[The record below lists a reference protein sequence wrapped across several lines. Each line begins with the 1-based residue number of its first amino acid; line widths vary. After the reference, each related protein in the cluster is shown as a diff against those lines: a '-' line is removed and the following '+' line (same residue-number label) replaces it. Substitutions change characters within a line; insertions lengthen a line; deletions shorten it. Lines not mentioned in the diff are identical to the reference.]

1 MSNRKMLWVLAIPA
15 LLSLV
20 LTLILY
26 AVIPSVIATSWD
38 ASGEPEHTRPRYILL
53 LTSLL
58 PLVFIL
64 MLHKTGNLMDTKL
77 HGTVAGFSTV
87 ILIGYHW
94 YIIAR
99 IFSIDIALS
108 IMVRLL
114 ISAVFAVTGLYLR
127 QLRQRTKYAIHTAWT
142 LEHDQVWLDTQH
154 VGGKIFLIAAVV
166 LAVTSPLRQA
176 AGFFILAAV
185 IISLAG
191 SIFVYSRNREKRFIS
206 SSR

>member
-1 MSNRKMLWVLAIPA
+1 MSNRQLLWVLAVPA

-20 LTLILY
+20 LTLVLY
-26 AVIPSVIATSWD
+26 TAIPSEITTSWD
-38 ASGEPEHTRPRYILL
+38 ASGDPEHTRPRYILL

-64 MLHKTGNLMDTKL
+64 MLHKTGNLMKTKL

-94 YIIAR
+94 YVIAR
-99 IFSIDIALS
+99 VFSIDIALGL
-108 IMVRLL
+108 MVRLL
-114 ISAVFAVTGLYLR
+114 IAAVFAVTGMYLR
-127 QLRQRTKYAIHTAWT
+127 HLRQRTKYAIHTPWT
-142 LEHDQVWLDTQH
+142 LEHDEVWLDTQH
-154 VGGKIFLIAAVV
+154 VGGMIFLIAAAV
-166 LAVTSPLRQA
+166 LAATSPLRQA

-191 SIFVYSRNREKRFIS
+191 SIFVYSRNREQRFIS